1 MMYCENRMKLGMLMF
16 LALGMLLFFSCRNDD
31 DEIIPSVITKVT
43 PSDSVPGPVKGFF
56 LLNEGNMGSN
66 KATLD
71 YFNYASGGYHK
82 NIFAERNPGV
92 VKELGDVGN
101 DIQIYGNKLYAVINC
116 SHLIE
121 VMDVNTAKEITK
133 ITVTN
138 CRYIVFHEGFAYVS
152 SYAGPVQIDPNARLG
167 EVVKIDTATLKVV
180 GSCTVGYQ
188 PEEMVIVGNKLYVA
202 NSGGYRVP
210 NYDNTVSVIDLET
223 FKETKKITV
232 AINLHRMRVDQN
244 GLFYVTSRGD
254 YYNVHS
260 NTYVI
265 NAKNDLVEGAL
276 NFPASE
282 LYLCGDSLYSYST
295 EYSKITSKWT
305 VNYTIYDT
313 KAKTYCFS
321 EFYQGRNREVYRDSL
336 RFGGKSRNGRD
347 LRGRCRRLCY
357 SGEVVLF
364 RVRRKEEMGCAN
376 GRYSCSHCVYD
387 KAFTGVEMK
396 M

>member
-1 MMYCENRMKLGMLMF
+1 MRVNRMKIWALTFLLGIF
-16 LALGMLLFFSCRNDD
+16 SFSCRDDD
-31 DEIIPSVITKVT
+31 DEIIPSVVTKVT
-43 PSDSVPGPVKGFF
+43 PSDLVAGPVKGFF

-66 KATLD
+66 KASLD
-71 YFNYASGGYHK
+71 YFDYTTGEYHK
-82 NIFAERNPGV
+82 NIFPERNPNV

-121 VMDVNTAKEITK
+121 VMDVNTAKEISK

-138 CRYIVFHEGFAYVS
+138 CRYIVFKDGYAYVS

-167 EVVKIDTATLKVV
+167 EVVKIDTATLQVV

-223 FKETKKITV
+223 FTEMKKIKV

-244 GLFYVTSRGD
+244 GLIYVTSRGD
-254 YYNVHS
+254 YYDVHS
-260 NTYVI
+260 NTYVLDS
-265 NAKNDLVEGAL
+265 KNDMVERKL
-276 NFPASE
+276 DFPASE

-295 EYSKITSKWT
+295 EYSKVTGKWSI
-305 VNYTIYDT
+305 NYTIYDT
-313 KAKTYCFS
+313 RAKRVVSRGFIKDGTDKLIETPYALAVNPETGEIFVGDAGDYVTPGILYCFTP
-321 EFYQGRNREVYRDSL
+321 D
-336 RFGGKSRNGRD
+336 GKKKWSVQTGD
-347 LRGRCRRLCY
+347 IPAHI
-357 SGEVVLF
+357 VFTTKVLQ
-364 RVRRKEEMGCAN
+364 
-376 GRYSCSHCVYD
+376 D
-387 KAFTGVEMK
+387 
-396 M
+396 